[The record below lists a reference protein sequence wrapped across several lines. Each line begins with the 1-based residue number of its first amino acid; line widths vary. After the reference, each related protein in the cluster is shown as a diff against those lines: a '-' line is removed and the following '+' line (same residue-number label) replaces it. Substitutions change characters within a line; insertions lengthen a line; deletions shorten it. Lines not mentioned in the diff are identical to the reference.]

1 MENDSQLS
9 IIFHFSIFH
18 LSFVIYVY
26 RDMLLAG
33 GVEFPTSPAAPP
45 VTQPQ
50 TGELR
55 HNIQLR
61 RPAVTN
67 LNRVQLYLIV
77 SEDDELALDPLARRV
92 VLRNLYA
99 HVFGCYRVGAQLL
112 SARKALHIGHE
123 SIDHECPVLCEMSRD
138 VAETSHL
145 LFLRQQRE

>member
-1 MENDSQLS
+1 MTNGNMRSGLICTTDH
-9 IIFHFSIFH
+9 FPFSICH
-18 LSFVIYVY
+18 LSFSIY
-26 RDMLLAG
+26 RDVLLAG

-50 TGELR
+50 TGELG
-55 HNIQLR
+55 HKIQFR

-77 SEDDELALDPLARRV
+77 PEDDELAFDPLARWI

-99 HVFGCYRVGAQLL
+99 HVFGCYRVGAHLL

-123 SIDHECPVLCEMSRD
+123 
-138 VAETSHL
+138 
-145 LFLRQQRE
+145 